1 MNNQELH
8 DILIKELGISGLPKE
23 AQDEIAGKLGEIIL
37 KSLTAAIFESLS
49 SDAREEFG
57 KISVHGDNALIQE
70 FLEKNVLDIHTLMEN
85 EVRKTLQN
93 FGGAKLDSM
102 DSEEKPK
109 ERGEE

>member
-1 MNNQELH
+1 MNNQELR

-37 KSLTAAIFESLS
+37 KSLTSAIFESLS
-49 SDAREEFG
+49 SDAREEFE

-70 FLEKNVLDIHTLMEN
+70 FLEKNVLDIHTLMGN

-93 FGGAKLDSM
+93 FGGAEM
-102 DSEEKPK
+102 GGEEKPK

>member
-1 MNNQELH
+1 MVINNQELH

-49 SDAREEFG
+49 SDAREEFE
-57 KISVHGDNALIQE
+57 KISVNGDNALIQE
-70 FLEKNVLDIHTLMEN
+70 FLEKSVPDMHALMEN

-93 FGGAKLDSM
+93 FGGAELSE
-102 DSEEKPK
+102 EEKPK

>member
-37 KSLTAAIFESLS
+37 KSLTVAIFESLS
-49 SDAREEFG
+49 SDAREEFE

-70 FLEKNVLDIHTLMEN
+70 FLEKSVPDMHTLMEN
-85 EVRKTLQN
+85 EVRRTLQN
-93 FGGAKLDSM
+93 FGGAKLDSE
-102 DSEEKPK
+102 DKPK

>member
-37 KSLTAAIFESLS
+37 KSLTVAIFESLS
-49 SDAREEFG
+49 SDAREEFE

-70 FLEKNVLDIHTLMEN
+70 FLEKNVPDMHTLMEN
-85 EVRKTLQN
+85 EVKKTLQN
-93 FGGAKLDSM
+93 FGGAKM
-102 DSEEKPK
+102 EGEEKPK

>member
-37 KSLTAAIFESLS
+37 KSLTVAIFESLS
-49 SDAREEFG
+49 SDAREEFE
-57 KISVHGDNALIQE
+57 KISVHGDDTLIQE
-70 FLEKNVLDIHTLMEN
+70 FLEKNVSDMHTLMEN

-93 FGGAKLDSM
+93 FGGAKMED
-102 DSEEKPK
+102 EEKPK

>member
-37 KSLTAAIFESLS
+37 KSLTVAIFESLS
-49 SDAREEFG
+49 SDAREEFENV
-57 KISVHGDNALIQE
+57 SVHGDDVLIQE
-70 FLEKNVLDIHTLMEN
+70 FLEKNVSNMHTLMEN
-85 EVRKTLQN
+85 EVQKTLQN
-93 FGGAKLDSM
+93 FGGTKLDSM